1 MIISIDGNIGSGK
14 STLMDTLSKNTHVG
28 AEYFPEPLH
37 IWGDTLQRYFE
48 DKKTWVCA
56 LTIDILSA
64 FDRVRQSTAPHQI
77 VERSPVS
84 CLDVFT
90 EILRQE
96 GFISKDEFYSIQEYA
111 SIFKWIP
118 DVIIY
123 IDVDPLVCE
132 ERMRQR
138 QRSGEDIPYEEL
150 KYIEYTYKK
159 VLKDAPCRVY
169 IVRQE
174 DTETRDAFHARLS
187 IFVQKLITDAATKSR
202 EEAAT

>member
-14 STLMDTLSKNTHVG
+14 STLLDALSKNPHIN

-37 IWGDTLQRYFE
+37 IWGETLQRYFE
-48 DKKTWVCA
+48 DKKTWACA

-64 FDRVRQSTAPHQI
+64 FYRVKQSTMPHQI
-77 VERSPVS
+77 VERSPLA

-90 EILRQE
+90 EILRQG
-96 GFISKDEFYSIQEYA
+96 GFITKDEMSSIEEYA
-111 SIFKWIP
+111 TVFKWIP

-123 IDVDPLVCE
+123 IDVDPLSCE

-138 QRSGEDIPYEEL
+138 QRPGEDVTYDEL
-150 KYIEYTYKK
+150 KYIEYIYKK

-169 IVRQE
+169 TVRQE
-174 DTETRDAFHARLS
+174 ETESRDAFHARLS
-187 IFVQKLITDAATKSR
+187 IFVQKLLTDAATKSR
-202 EEAAT
+202 EGGAA